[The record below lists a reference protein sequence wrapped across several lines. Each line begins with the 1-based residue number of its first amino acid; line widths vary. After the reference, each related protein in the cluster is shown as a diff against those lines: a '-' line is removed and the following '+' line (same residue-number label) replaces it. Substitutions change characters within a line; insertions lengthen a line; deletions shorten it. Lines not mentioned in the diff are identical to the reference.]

1 MNFSSPTAVP
11 PDGIRNIC
19 NAATVL
25 KTIAPCVSEWQM
37 WRNPPVPQ
45 GPTGRMRG
53 VEGAGTPAP
62 QRMGRLPPRRRHE
75 GAGITPLL
83 PRPQRPPP
91 PHSCGRWQR
100 GMVRSDDA
108 SDAAT
113 YESNA
118 ATARPRLRSAP
129 RSTTADT

>member
-1 MNFSSPTAVP
+1 
-11 PDGIRNIC
+11 
-19 NAATVL
+19 
-25 KTIAPCVSEWQM
+25 M
-37 WRNPPVPQ
+37 WRNPSAPKWAP
-45 GPTGRMRG
+45 RG
-53 VEGAGTPAP
+53 EGGAETPAP

-83 PRPQRPPP
+83 PRPQRAPP

-118 ATARPRLRSAP
+118 ARARPRLRSVP
-129 RSTTADT
+129 RSATADT